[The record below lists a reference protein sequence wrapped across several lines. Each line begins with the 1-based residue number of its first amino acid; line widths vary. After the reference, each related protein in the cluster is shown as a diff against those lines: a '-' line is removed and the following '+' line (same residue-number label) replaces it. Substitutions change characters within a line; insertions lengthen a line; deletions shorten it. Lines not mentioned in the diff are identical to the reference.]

1 MTTETFNKL
10 LPLFQELK
18 FEAHDDHEG
27 WYVDCEANLPCDNCT
42 KAFNQTACPLGRNV
56 YLTPTQLRQLQ
67 DTYPEEF
74 I

>member
-18 FEAHDDHEG
+18 FEAHVDREG
-27 WYVDCEANLPCDNCT
+27 WYVDCEDNLPCDNCN
-42 KAFNQTACPLGRNV
+42 KAFNITACLLGLNT
-56 YLTPTQLRQLQ
+56 YLTPTQLQQLQ

>member
-1 MTTETFNKL
+1 MIAKTFDKL

-18 FEAHDDHEG
+18 FEVEADYKG
-27 WYVDCEANLPCDNCT
+27 WYVNCADDLHCDDCT
-42 KAFNQTACPLGRNV
+42 KAFNSSACPLSLDV
-56 YLTPTQLRQLQ
+56 YLTSTQLQQLQ